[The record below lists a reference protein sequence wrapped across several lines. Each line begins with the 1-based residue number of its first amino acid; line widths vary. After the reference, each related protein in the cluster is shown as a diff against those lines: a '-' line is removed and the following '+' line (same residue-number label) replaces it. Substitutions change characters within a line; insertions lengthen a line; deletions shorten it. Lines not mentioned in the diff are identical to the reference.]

1 MVHVSKIKT
10 ILFMEANRFFQ
21 NRKQVI
27 TTFLLGPVMVFLMLS
42 AIGSISKNESR
53 IEVYGSEAFREVIT
67 EEVENDEHIVFESGT
82 VDHKARTS
90 LGKNTVV
97 IAVEQDTVQIYY
109 DSSLLT
115 DSGLLY
121 TAQELADRIAAF
133 QINEAQYPTYDETV
147 RNISIMDISSSA
159 DQIEMVLI
167 PLIGMVF
174 IIALMLANM
183 SISSLATDSIAGE
196 RERGTFD
203 MLRLSG
209 TGIRSIILG
218 KYIFIVFVSM
228 VILTADAAVLALGIH
243 KYYPE
248 LFRSAAVLASENP
261 LWFLPLLLCL
271 FGIAALTAALYLA
284 LSASFEKV
292 KQVGAYASIVQIVLS
307 LFTYAPNVV
316 DAQALNY
323 LPISNLWFVLQYA
336 LAGESTIVFTASS
349 MAIALAIAA
358 ASLCYATSILEKD
371 TKQ

>member
-1 MVHVSKIKT
+1 MQITKLIT
-10 ILFMEANRFFQ
+10 ILLMGVNRFFQ

-42 AIGSISKNESR
+42 TVGGISDSESC
-53 IEVYGSEAFREVIT
+53 IEVYGAEAFCDVLT
-67 EEVENDEHIVFESGT
+67 EEAENDARIVLEPGT
-82 VDHKARTS
+82 ADHKDRAS
-90 LGKNTVV
+90 LNKNTVV
-97 IAVEQDTVQIYY
+97 IAVEQDAVQIYY

-121 TAQELADRIAAF
+121 TARELADRIAAW
-133 QINEAQYPTYDETV
+133 QINEAQYPEYDESV
-147 RNISIMDISSSA
+147 RGISIVDISSSI

-167 PLIGMVF
+167 PLISMVF
-174 IIALMLANM
+174 IIALMLANT
-183 SISSLATDSIAGE
+183 SISSLATDAIAGE

-209 TGIRSIILG
+209 TGICSIILG

-228 VILTADAAVLALGIH
+228 VILTAEAAVLALGIH

-248 LFRSAAVLASENP
+248 LFRTAAVLASENP

-271 FGIAALTAALYLA
+271 FGIAMLTTALYMA

-316 DAQALNY
+316 EAQALNY
-323 LPISNLWFVLQYA
+323 LPISNLWFVLQKA
-336 LAGESTIVFTASS
+336 LAGESTIVFAASS
-349 MAIALAIAA
+349 MGIALAIAA
-358 ASLCYATSILEKD
+358 ASLCYAVTILEKD

>member
-1 MVHVSKIKT
+1 
-10 ILFMEANRFFQ
+10 
-21 NRKQVI
+21 
-27 TTFLLGPVMVFLMLS
+27 MVFLMLS
-42 AIGSISKNESR
+42 AIGSISESESR
-53 IEVYGSEAFREVIT
+53 IEVYGAAAFHEVLT
-67 EEVENDEHIVFESGT
+67 EEAKNDERIVFEPGT
-82 VDHKARTS
+82 ADHKARAS
-90 LGKNTVV
+90 LDKNTVV
-97 IAVEQDTVQIYY
+97 IAVDQDAVQIFY

-115 DSGLLY
+115 DSGILY
-121 TAQELADRIAAF
+121 TAQELADRIVAL
-133 QINEAQYPTYDETV
+133 QIDEAQYPIYDETV
-147 RNISIMDISSSA
+147 RSISIVDISSSA
-159 DQIEMVLI
+159 EQIELLLI
-167 PLIGMVF
+167 PIVSMVF
-174 IIALMLANM
+174 IIALMLANT

-228 VILTADAAVLALGIH
+228 VILIAEAAVLALGVH
-243 KYYPE
+243 KYYPD
-248 LFRSAAVLASENP
+248 LYRTAAMQASENP

-271 FGIAALTAALYLA
+271 FGVAALTAALYLA

-323 LPISNLWFVLQYA
+323 LPISNLWFVLQKA
-336 LAGESTIVFTASS
+336 LAGESTIVFAASS

-358 ASLCYATSILEKD
+358 ASLCYATTILEKD

>member
-42 AIGSISKNESR
+42 AIGSISENESR

-67 EEVENDEHIVFESGT
+67 EEVENDEQIAFESGT

-97 IAVEQDTVQIYY
+97 IAVEQDAVQIFY

-121 TAQELADRIAAF
+121 TAQTLADRIVAL
-133 QINEAQYPTYDETV
+133 QVNEAQYPTYDETV

-167 PLIGMVF
+167 PLVSMVF
-174 IIALMLANM
+174 IIALMLANT
-183 SISSLATDSIAGE
+183 SISSLATDAIAGE

-228 VILTADAAVLALGIH
+228 VILVAEVAVLVLGVH

-248 LFRSAAVLASENP
+248 LFQIAAVKTAENP

-292 KQVGAYASIVQIVLS
+292 NQVGAYAGVVQITLS

-316 DAQALNY
+316 DTQALNY
-323 LPISNLWFVLQYA
+323 LPISNLWFVLQKA
-336 LAGESTIVFTASS
+336 LAGESTIVFAASS

-358 ASLCYATSILEKD
+358 ASLCYATTILEKD

>member
-1 MVHVSKIKT
+1 MVHISKLIT
-10 ILFMEANRFFQ
+10 VLHMEAKRFFQ

-42 AIGSISKNESR
+42 AIGSISESESR
-53 IEVYGSEAFREVIT
+53 IEVYGAETFYEVLT
-67 EEVENDEHIVFESGT
+67 EEAENDECIVFEHGT
-82 VDHKARTS
+82 VDHKERAS
-90 LGKNTVV
+90 LDKNTVV
-97 IAVEQDTVQIYY
+97 IVAEQDTVQIYY

-115 DSGLLY
+115 DSELLY
-121 TAQELADRIAAF
+121 KAQELADRIAAW
-133 QINEAQYPTYDETV
+133 QINEAQYPIYDETV
-147 RNISIMDISSSA
+147 RSISIVDISSSA
-159 DQIEMVLI
+159 EQIELLLI
-167 PLIGMVF
+167 PIVSMVF
-174 IIALMLANM
+174 IIALMLANT
-183 SISSLATDSIAGE
+183 SISSLATDAIAGE

-228 VILTADAAVLALGIH
+228 VILIAEAAVLALGVQ

-248 LFRSAAVLASENP
+248 LFQVAAVQASENP

-271 FGIAALTAALYLA
+271 FGIAMLTTALYMA

-307 LFTYAPNVV
+307 LFTYASNVV

-323 LPISNLWFVLQYA
+323 LPISNLWFVLQKA
-336 LAGESTIVFTASS
+336 LAGKSTIVFTASS
-349 MAIALAIAA
+349 IGIALVIAA
-358 ASLCYATSILEKD
+358 VSLCYATSILEKD
-371 TKQ
+371 TNQ

>member
-1 MVHVSKIKT
+1 MRQLSN
-10 ILFMEANRFFQ
+10 ILVIFSMETCRFYR
-21 NRKQVI
+21 NRKQVL
-27 TTFLLGPVMVFLMLS
+27 TTLLLGPVMVFLMLS
-42 AIGSISKNESR
+42 AVGSISESQSR
-53 IEVYGSEAFREVIT
+53 IEVYGAEAFRDVLTAEGK
-67 EEVENDEHIVFESGT
+67 NDEHIAFEPGT
-82 VDHKARTS
+82 VEHKARVS
-90 LGKNTVV
+90 QNKNTVI
-97 IAVEQDTVQIYY
+97 IAVAQDTVQIYY

-121 TAQELADRIAAF
+121 TARELADRIAAW
-133 QINEAQYPTYDETV
+133 QINEAQYPEYDESV
-147 RNISIMDISSSA
+147 RGISIVDISSSA

-167 PLIGMVF
+167 PIVSMVF
-174 IIALMLANM
+174 IIALMLANT
-183 SISSLATDSIAGE
+183 SISSLATDAIAGE

-228 VILTADAAVLALGIH
+228 VILIAEAAVLALGVQ

-248 LFRSAAVLASENP
+248 LFRTAAVLASENP

-271 FGIAALTAALYLA
+271 FGIAVLTTALYMA

-292 KQVGAYASIVQIVLS
+292 KQVGAYASIVQIALS

-316 DAQALNY
+316 DAQALSY
-323 LPISNLWFVLQYA
+323 LPISNLWFVLQNA

-349 MAIALAIAA
+349 IGIALVIAA
-358 ASLCYATSILEKD
+358 VSLCYATSILEKD

>member
-1 MVHVSKIKT
+1 M
-10 ILFMEANRFFQ
+10 
-21 NRKQVI
+21 
-27 TTFLLGPVMVFLMLS
+27 
-42 AIGSISKNESR
+42 
-53 IEVYGSEAFREVIT
+53 
-67 EEVENDEHIVFESGT
+67 
-82 VDHKARTS
+82 
-90 LGKNTVV
+90 V
-97 IAVEQDTVQIYY
+97 IAVEQDIVQIYY

-121 TAQELADRIAAF
+121 TAQELADRIVAL
-133 QINEAQYPTYDETV
+133 QINEAQYPIYDETV
-147 RNISIMDISSSA
+147 RSISIVDISSSA

-167 PLIGMVF
+167 PLVSMVF

-183 SISSLATDSIAGE
+183 SISSLATDAIAGE

-209 TGIRSIILG
+209 TGVRSIILG
-218 KYIFIVFVSM
+218 KYIFIVFMSM
-228 VILTADAAVLALGIH
+228 VILTAEAVVLALGVQ

-248 LFRSAAVLASENP
+248 LFQIVAVQASENP

-271 FGIAALTAALYLA
+271 FGVAALTAALYLA

-316 DAQALNY
+316 DAQVLNY
-323 LPISNLWFVLQYA
+323 LPISNLWLVLRKA
-336 LAGESTIVFTASS
+336 LAGESTVVFVASS
-349 MAIALAIAA
+349 MGVALAIAA
-358 ASLCYATSILEKD
+358 VSLCYATTILEKD

>member
-1 MVHVSKIKT
+1 MKLQSKVNAIFSIET
-10 ILFMEANRFFQ
+10 RRFFQ
-21 NRKQVI
+21 NQKQVI
-27 TTFLLGPVMVFLMLS
+27 TTFLLGPIMVFFMLYACFAIS
-42 AIGSISKNESR
+42 AIDSH
-53 IEVYGSEAFREVIT
+53 IEVYGTQMFRQVLAEGDEDVIFK
-67 EEVENDEHIVFESGT
+67 EGT
-82 VDHKARTS
+82 TDYKSRAS
-90 LGKNTVV
+90 AKKNTVV
-97 IAVEQDTVQIYY
+97 IAVEKDGVCIYY

-121 TAQELADRIAAF
+121 KAQELADRIAAL

-147 RNISIMDISSSA
+147 CNISIMDISSSA

-167 PLIGMVF
+167 PLISMVF

-228 VILTADAAVLALGIH
+228 VILTAEAAALALGVQ

-248 LFRSAAVLASENP
+248 LFRIVAVQASENP

-271 FGIAALTAALYLA
+271 FGVAALTAALYLA

-292 KQVGAYASIVQIVLS
+292 KQVGAYAGIVQIVLS
-307 LFTYAPNVV
+307 LFTYVPNVV

-323 LPISNLWFVLQYA
+323 LPISNLWFVLQKA
-336 LAGESTIVFTASS
+336 LAGESTIVFAASS

-358 ASLCYATSILEKD
+358 ASLCYATTILEKD

>member
-10 ILFMEANRFFQ
+10 ILHMEVNRFFQ

-42 AIGSISKNESR
+42 AIGSISESESR
-53 IEVYGSEAFREVIT
+53 IEVYGAEAFCEVLT
-67 EEVENDEHIVFESGT
+67 EEAENDKRIVFEPGT
-82 VDHKARTS
+82 VDHKDRAF
-90 LGKNTVV
+90 LDKNTVV
-97 IAVEQDTVQIYY
+97 IAVEQDSVQIYY
-109 DSSLLT
+109 DFSLLT

-121 TAQELADRIAAF
+121 TAQELADRIVAL
-133 QINEAQYPTYDETV
+133 QINEAQYPEYDESV
-147 RNISIMDISSSA
+147 RGISIVDISSSA

-167 PLIGMVF
+167 PLVSMVF

-209 TGIRSIILG
+209 TGIRFIILG

-228 VILTADAAVLALGIH
+228 VILIAEAAVLALGIRR
-243 KYYPE
+243 YYPE
-248 LFRSAAVLASENP
+248 LFQIVAMQASENP

-271 FGIAALTAALYLA
+271 FGIAVLTTALYMA

-292 KQVGAYASIVQIVLS
+292 KQVGAYASIVQIALS

-316 DAQALNY
+316 DAQALSY
-323 LPISNLWFVLQYA
+323 LPISNLWFVLQNA

-349 MAIALAIAA
+349 IGIALVIAA
-358 ASLCYATSILEKD
+358 VSLCYATSILEKD

>member
-1 MVHVSKIKT
+1 MVHVSKLKT
-10 ILFMEANRFFQ
+10 ILLMEANRFFQ

-42 AIGSISKNESR
+42 AIGSISESESR
-53 IEVYGSEAFREVIT
+53 IEVYGAVAFCDVLT
-67 EEVENDEHIVFESGT
+67 EEAENDARIVFGPGT
-82 VDHKARTS
+82 VDHKDRAA
-90 LGKNTVV
+90 LNKNTVV
-97 IAVEQDTVQIYY
+97 IVAEQDTVQIYY

-121 TAQELADRIAAF
+121 KAQELADRIVAW
-133 QINEAQYPTYDETV
+133 QINEAQYPVYDESV
-147 RNISIMDISSSA
+147 CGIEIVDISSSA

-167 PLIGMVF
+167 PIVSMVF

-183 SISSLATDSIAGE
+183 SISSLTTDSIAGE

-228 VILTADAAVLALGIH
+228 VILTAEAAVLALGIH

-248 LFRSAAVLASENP
+248 LFQIAAVQASENP

-271 FGIAALTAALYLA
+271 LGVAVLTAALYLA

-316 DAQALNY
+316 EAQALNY
-323 LPISNLWFVLQYA
+323 LPISNLWFVLQKA

-349 MAIALAIAA
+349 MGIALAISA
-358 ASLCYATSILEKD
+358 ASLCYATTILEKD

>member
-1 MVHVSKIKT
+1 MVHISKIKT

-42 AIGSISKNESR
+42 AIGSISESESR
-53 IEVYGSEAFREVIT
+53 IEVYGAAAFHEVLT
-67 EEVENDEHIVFESGT
+67 EEAKNDERIVFERGT
-82 VDHKARTS
+82 ADHEARAS
-90 LGKNTVV
+90 LEKNTVV
-97 IAVEQDTVQIYY
+97 IAVDQDAVQIFY
-109 DSSLLT
+109 DSSFLT
-115 DSGLLY
+115 DSGILY
-121 TAQELADRIAAF
+121 TAQELADRIAAW
-133 QINEAQYPTYDETV
+133 QINEAQYAVYDEYV
-147 RNISIMDISSSA
+147 CGIEIVDISNSA

-167 PLIGMVF
+167 PLVSMVF
-174 IIALMLANM
+174 IIALMLANT

-209 TGIRSIILG
+209 TGVRSIILG

-228 VILTADAAVLALGIH
+228 VILIAEAAVLALGIH
-243 KYYPE
+243 KYYPD
-248 LFRSAAVLASENP
+248 LFRTAAMQASENP

-271 FGIAALTAALYLA
+271 FGIAMLTTALYMA

-323 LPISNLWFVLQYA
+323 LPISNLWFVLQKA
-336 LAGESTIVFTASS
+336 LAGESTIVFAASS

-358 ASLCYATSILEKD
+358 ASLCYATTILEKD

>member
-1 MVHVSKIKT
+1 MKQLSHIMIIFSIE
-10 ILFMEANRFFQ
+10 MRRFYQ
-21 NRKQVI
+21 NRKQI
-27 TTFLLGPVMVFLMLS
+27 LTTFLLGPLIVLAMLY
-42 AIGSISKNESR
+42 AIGNISVEEAR
-53 IEVYGSEAFREVIT
+53 IEIYGADVFREILIEDTDNMPSVFFVDGMADYKANTSREKNIIVI
-67 EEVENDEHIVFESGT
+67 S
-82 VDHKARTS
+82 
-90 LGKNTVV
+90 
-97 IAVEQDTVQIYY
+97 VEQDAVKIFY

-115 DSGLLY
+115 DAGLLY
-121 TAQELADRIAAF
+121 TAQELADRIVAL
-133 QINEAQYPTYDETV
+133 QINEAQYPEYDESV
-147 RNISIMDISSSA
+147 RGFSIVDISSSI

-167 PLIGMVF
+167 PLVSMVF
-174 IIALMLANM
+174 IIALMLANT

-228 VILTADAAVLALGIH
+228 VILTAEAAVLVLGVQ

-248 LFRSAAVLASENP
+248 LFRIVAVQASENP

-271 FGIAALTAALYLA
+271 FGVAALTAALYLA

-316 DAQALNY
+316 EAQILNY
-323 LPISNLWFVLQYA
+323 LPISNLWFVLQKA

-349 MAIALAIAA
+349 MGIALVIAA
-358 ASLCYATSILEKD
+358 VSLCYAASILEKD